1 MVKRNEE
8 ESIYAW
14 SRHAPAAAPTVK
26 TYNVPAPPT
35 APKPKMHVDSSQ
47 VESILNPVR
56 GIRDAQAR
64 AGITPTNH
72 SRHNI
77 LAVKEQSR
85 INALQKQ
92 QQAETVA
99 AQQPFTPQLHRSAS
113 SSSGAAAAAAP
124 RAQAFG
130 RSSSAGSSSGRVAS
144 SSGALRSISGDDA
157 DTAAPS
163 RNFVQENK
171 AAAAATSRPVK
182 AESRFD
188 EGTAYLQKNEYGQ
201 VPAYLLER
209 KLQLAQEQDAL
220 MAAKQAAQIP
230 AGLRQLPEEER
241 LHTLEV
247 LRVNRAEVEA
257 RLASLPIIIETPSQ
271 VRRKDELERR
281 LQEIESAQKIFSRRN
296 VLVHATAQQQQ

>member
-1 MVKRNEE
+1 M
-8 ESIYAW
+8 
-14 SRHAPAAAPTVK
+14 
-26 TYNVPAPPT
+26 
-35 APKPKMHVDSSQ
+35 
-47 VESILNPVR
+47 
-56 GIRDAQAR
+56 
-64 AGITPTNH
+64 
-72 SRHNI
+72 
-77 LAVKEQSR
+77 
-85 INALQKQ
+85 NALQKQ

-130 RSSSAGSSSGRVAS
+130 RSSSAGSSSGRFGS

-157 DTAAPS
+157 VAAAPS

-182 AESRFD
+182 AELRVD
-188 EGTAYLQKNEYGQ
+188 EGAAYLQKNEYGQ

-230 AGLRQLPEEER
+230 AGSQMYVQSIGSILCTALKLISLYKTQSRLP
-241 LHTLEV
+241 V
-247 LRVNRAEVEA
+247 LDVICYLQRAVGCWP
-257 RLASLPIIIETPSQ
+257 L
-271 VRRKDELERR
+271 
-281 LQEIESAQKIFSRRN
+281 
-296 VLVHATAQQQQ
+296 VLISFDA